1 MKSTHV
7 TKQNNRT
14 VVIDIIRGFAL
25 LGVLFA
31 NFNSFAEQQ
40 IPELILNSISSSTD
54 KMLMCINS
62 LFLEWKFMS
71 LFSILFGYGFGLI
84 LESLDRKKINPNLFF
99 IKRMFWLFVLGI
111 IHCLFWWGDVLHLY
125 AISGV
130 LLLLFRRQSNNVI
143 IICGILF
150 AFIVPV
156 CINYLLRHLPETFTE
171 ADIQKL
177 YYQYKQGSI
186 ADVIRFNIDFYNR
199 MFMVSGSNLH
209 DIVETLGRFLIG
221 YFLLRIQ
228 FFSNVESKKPV
239 FIRVALIS
247 APLMISYFIVRI
259 LLLNNMIS
267 LNPYLKSLMLSLGIF
282 ATTTCYV
289 STLIIVYNTLGL
301 NLFFS
306 ALQSIGRMTL
316 TNYLGVSAFLVVLL
330 YGFGFN
336 KLGELPIHKMW
347 LVALIWLMIEI
358 TYSIY
363 WLRVFRYGP
372 MEWLWRQLTYWKRMQ
387 LRK

>member
-1 MKSTHV
+1 MEV
-7 TKQNNRT
+7 
-14 VVIDIIRGFAL
+14 
-25 LGVLFA
+25 
-31 NFNSFAEQQ
+31 
-40 IPELILNSISSSTD
+40 
-54 KMLMCINS
+54 
-62 LFLEWKFMS
+62 
-71 LFSILFGYGFGLI
+71 Y
-84 LESLDRKKINPNLFF
+84 ESVFYSV
-99 IKRMFWLFVLGI
+99 WL
-111 IHCLFWWGDVLHLY
+111 W
-125 AISGV
+125 
-130 LLLLFRRQSNNVI
+130 
-143 IICGILF
+143 
-150 AFIVPV
+150 PV

-247 APLMISYFIVRI
+247 VPLMISYFIVRI

>member
-1 MKSTHV
+1 MKSTHL

-40 IPELILNSISSSTD
+40 IPEPILNSISSSTD

-125 AISGV
+125 AKSGV

-143 IICGILF
+143 IVCGILF

-247 APLMISYFIVRI
+247 APLMISCFIVRI

-267 LNPYLKSLMLSLGIF
+267 LNPYLKSLMHLGF
-282 ATTTCYV
+282 
-289 STLIIVYNTLGL
+289 
-301 NLFFS
+301 
-306 ALQSIGRMTL
+306 
-316 TNYLGVSAFLVVLL
+316 YL
-330 YGFGFN
+330 
-336 KLGELPIHKMW
+336 
-347 LVALIWLMIEI
+347 
-358 TYSIY
+358 
-363 WLRVFRYGP
+363 
-372 MEWLWRQLTYWKRMQ
+372 
-387 LRK
+387 

>member
-1 MKSTHV
+1 MKSTHL

-40 IPELILNSISSSTD
+40 IPEPILNSISSSTD

-111 IHCLFWWGDVLHLY
+111 MHCLFWWGDVLHLY
-125 AISGV
+125 AMSGV
-130 LLLLFRRQSNNVI
+130 LLLFFRRQSNNVI
-143 IICGILF
+143 IVCGILF

-156 CINYLLRHLPETFTE
+156 CINYLLRYLPETFTE
-171 ADIQKL
+171 ADIQEL

-336 KLGELPIHKMW
+336 KLGELPIYKMW

>member
-1 MKSTHV
+1 
-7 TKQNNRT
+7 
-14 VVIDIIRGFAL
+14 
-25 LGVLFA
+25 
-31 NFNSFAEQQ
+31 
-40 IPELILNSISSSTD
+40 
-54 KMLMCINS
+54 
-62 LFLEWKFMS
+62 
-71 LFSILFGYGFGLI
+71 
-84 LESLDRKKINPNLFF
+84 
-99 IKRMFWLFVLGI
+99 MFWLFVLGI

-387 LRK
+387 LRI